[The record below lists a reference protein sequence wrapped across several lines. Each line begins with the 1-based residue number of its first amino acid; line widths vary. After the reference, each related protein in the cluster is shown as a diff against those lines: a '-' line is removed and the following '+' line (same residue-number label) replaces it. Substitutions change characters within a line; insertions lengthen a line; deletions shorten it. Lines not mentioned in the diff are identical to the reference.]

1 MKQAALL
8 ARPIY
13 TRQAQGK
20 EKKHIKG
27 GAKIE
32 LGASLLSSY
41 LLDPLALRRQGC
53 IFLCLPNKRA
63 VTLVHSLL
71 QIFPVVRQDRG
82 NYTLPQHL
90 WCLDSDLTWLKQPR
104 LGPYKVE
111 AKHSR
116 SPTRWNL
123 PWWKLRVKKTVC
135 RGSDKKPSVLE
146 SGTAK
151 TISAESSRGSVSDS
165 RRSLIGVGSPH
176 TPSSPMAG
184 RTYGWK
190 KS

>member
-13 TRQAQGK
+13 TGQAQGK

-32 LGASLLSSY
+32 LGASLLSSH

-71 QIFPVVRQDRG
+71 QIFAVVRQD
-82 NYTLPQHL
+82 
-90 WCLDSDLTWLKQPR
+90 
-104 LGPYKVE
+104 
-111 AKHSR
+111 
-116 SPTRWNL
+116 
-123 PWWKLRVKKTVC
+123 
-135 RGSDKKPSVLE
+135 
-146 SGTAK
+146 
-151 TISAESSRGSVSDS
+151 
-165 RRSLIGVGSPH
+165 
-176 TPSSPMAG
+176 
-184 RTYGWK
+184 
-190 KS
+190 